1 MAMIICNSIS
11 LINFLHSK
19 TVNERRSIRP
29 RDRTRYW
36 NIMEFKSISQ
46 RGTSDSF
53 NTAMLLTCDLPSSDK

>member
-19 TVNERRSIRP
+19 TVNERRSICP

-36 NIMEFKSISQ
+36 NIMEFKSISHS
-46 RGTSDSF
+46 GTSDSF